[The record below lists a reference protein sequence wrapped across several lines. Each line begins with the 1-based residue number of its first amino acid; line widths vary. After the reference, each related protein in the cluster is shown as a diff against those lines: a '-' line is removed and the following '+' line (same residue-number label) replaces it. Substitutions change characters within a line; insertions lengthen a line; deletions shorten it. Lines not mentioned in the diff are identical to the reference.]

1 MTLRHLTIFRAVCQ
15 TESITLA
22 AEHLNMTQP
31 AVSLTVREL
40 EDFYG
45 VQLFE
50 RMNRRIYITEAG
62 RTLLQY
68 ADTILSQ
75 YAESVQVLQEAR
87 HRGSCRFGVHV
98 TFGETVLPSLL
109 RRLVEQLPYITVR
122 AFVTNTRE
130 NEEML
135 LRNELDFAVID
146 NVKGLEALRTVP
158 LGKEEMAVVCR
169 PDHRS
174 GNSITLEELAGERLL
189 LREKGHFV
197 SGEAVSAELGFTRA
211 AIWKSIS
218 ALRAQGYEID
228 AVTGRGYC
236 LKSLPDTLTEQTV
249 RSYLGPV
256 ETVGKRID
264 CFDSIDSTNAYLK
277 RIALDGAPEEI
288 FTHAAELR
296 EMGLGIPGAAALAEE
311 LRARG
316 AAVRP
321 VPRAVERVLRLRLP
335 HVAGHPRVGVQYAA
349 VHHLPARARLYVQEL
364 PRPQGRRHPVR
375 QGQPLS
381 AHASFRTPVKQDGG
395 AFFVWDA

>member
-31 AVSLTVREL
+31 AVSLAVREL

-109 RRLVEQLPYITVR
+109 RRLAEQLPYITVR

-135 LRNELDFAVID
+135 LREKGSGTRDSSDTVFGTAGLTVSAFLDSSSTYALLSCARE
-146 NVKGLEALRTVP
+146 GLGVTILPRSLTAEALREGTLKELTVT
-158 LGKEEMAVVCR
+158 
-169 PDHRS
+169 D
-174 GNSITLEELAGERLL
+174 
-189 LREKGHFV
+189 
-197 SGEAVSAELGFTRA
+197 
-211 AIWKSIS
+211 
-218 ALRAQGYEID
+218 
-228 AVTGRGYC
+228 
-236 LKSLPDTLTEQTV
+236 
-249 RSYLGPV
+249 
-256 ETVGKRID
+256 
-264 CFDSIDSTNAYLK
+264 
-277 RIALDGAPEEI
+277 
-288 FTHAAELR
+288 
-296 EMGLGIPGAAALAEE
+296 
-311 LRARG
+311 
-316 AAVRP
+316 
-321 VPRAVERVLRLRLP
+321 
-335 HVAGHPRVGVQYAA
+335 
-349 VHHLPARARLYVQEL
+349 
-364 PRPQGRRHPVR
+364 
-375 QGQPLS
+375 
-381 AHASFRTPVKQDGG
+381 G
-395 AFFVWDA
+395 AFFRR